1 MNRHHA
7 RLLAFGLVTSG
18 WIGNVIALGQTSPTP
33 RSGTTGETPRGQADR
48 RREVPKPVNNDS
60 AQDAAAAMRRN
71 GSSLLKATLNAKQDR
86 GQARLAD
93 VSFNAVPEPVPRTLR
108 KHDQVTIIV
117 REESAFSSKGRSELK
132 KEAEFD
138 ARLEEFIKLKLRNA
152 EIAGGGIGSTVP
164 SVRATGTRDF
174 KGEGTVDRSDSFTT
188 RVQAE
193 VVDVKPN
200 GTLVLQAR
208 SHIKTDDEER
218 YFVLTG
224 SCRVDDLNADNTIL
238 STQLFDKDLR
248 HTSKGTVREST
259 RRGWLSHLLDA
270 ISPF

>member
-1 MNRHHA
+1 
-7 RLLAFGLVTSG
+7 
-18 WIGNVIALGQTSPTP
+18 
-33 RSGTTGETPRGQADR
+33 
-48 RREVPKPVNNDS
+48 
-60 AQDAAAAMRRN
+60 
-71 GSSLLKATLNAKQDR
+71 
-86 GQARLAD
+86 
-93 VSFNAVPEPVPRTLR
+93 
-108 KHDQVTIIV
+108 VTIIV

-138 ARLEEFIKLKLRNA
+138 ARLEEFIQLKLKNFEIEGGALGPNA
-152 EIAGGGIGSTVP
+152 P
-164 SVRATGTRDF
+164 SIRASGKRDF
-174 KGEGTVDRSDSFTT
+174 KGQGTVDRSDSFTT

-224 SCRVDDLNADNTIL
+224 SCRVEDVNADNTVL

-248 HTSKGTVREST
+248 HTSNGTVRQAT

-270 ISPF
+270 VNPF

>member
-1 MNRHHA
+1 MNRHRVRIVGFA
-7 RLLAFGLVTSG
+7 IVTSLLLG
-18 WIGNVIALGQTSPTP
+18 GVARGQTTSTA
-33 RSGTTGETPRGQADR
+33 RSGNNPDPARGQTDR
-48 RREVPKPVNNDS
+48 RQDPQRALKNDT
-60 AQDAAAAMRRN
+60 AQDAAVAMRRN
-71 GSSLLKATLNAKQDR
+71 GNSLLKATLNTKQDR
-86 GQARLAD
+86 AQARLAD
-93 VSFNAVPEPVPRTLR
+93 VSFHAVPEPQPRTLR

-117 REESAFSSKGRSELK
+117 REESEFSSKGRSEFK
-132 KEAEFD
+132 KEAEFE

-152 EIAGGGIGSTVP
+152 EIEGGALGAATP
-164 SVRATGTRDF
+164 SVRGTGKRDF

-224 SCRVDDLNADNTIL
+224 SCRVEDVNADNTIL

-248 HTSKGTVREST
+248 HSSKGTVRNAS
-259 RRGWLSHLLDA
+259 RRGWLAHLLDA
-270 ISPF
+270 VSPF

>member
-7 RLLAFGLVTSG
+7 RVLAFCLISSACAR
-18 WIGNVIALGQTSPTP
+18 IAFGQTSPDRTAGATSEP
-33 RSGTTGETPRGQADR
+33 SRGQSDR
-48 RREVPKPVNNDS
+48 RHDAPHPVTNTA
-60 AQDAAAAMRRN
+60 AQDAGAAMRRN
-71 GSSLLKATLNAKQDR
+71 GSSLLKATMNVRQDR
-86 GQARLAD
+86 AQTRLAD
-93 VSFNAVPEPVPRTLR
+93 VSFGAVPEPVPRTLR
-108 KHDQVTIIV
+108 KHDQITIIV

-132 KEAEFD
+132 KEAEFE
-138 ARLEEFIKLKLRNA
+138 ARLEEFINLKIRNA
-152 EIAGGGIGSTVP
+152 EIEGGGISGP
-164 SVRATGTRDF
+164 IPAVRATGKRDF

-200 GTLVLQAR
+200 GTLILQAR

-224 SCRVDDLNADNTIL
+224 SCRVEDVNADNTVL

-259 RRGWLSHLLDA
+259 KRGWLSHLLDA
-270 ISPF
+270 VSPF

>member
-7 RLLAFGLVTSG
+7 RLLAFGLATSG
-18 WIGNVIALGQTSPTP
+18 WLGNMLAFGQTTTTRRAGQGSDVP
-33 RSGTTGETPRGQADR
+33 RGETDR
-48 RREVPKPVNNDS
+48 RQEPPRPITNDA
-60 AQDAAAAMRRN
+60 AQDAAASMRRH

-86 GQARLAD
+86 GQAKLAD
-93 VSFNAVPEPVPRTLR
+93 VSFHAVPEPVPRTLR

-117 REESAFSSKGRSELK
+117 REESEFRTRGRSQFK
-132 KEAEFD
+132 KDAEFE
-138 ARLEEFIKLKLRNA
+138 ARLEEFIKIKLNNA
-152 EIAGGGIGSTVP
+152 EIEGGALGANPP
-164 SVRATGTRDF
+164 SIRASGKRDF
-174 KGEGTVDRSDSFTT
+174 KGEGQVDRSDTFTT

-200 GTLVLQAR
+200 GTLILQAR

-224 SCRVDDLNADNTIL
+224 SCRVEDVNADNTIL

-248 HTSKGTVREST
+248 QTSKGTVREAT

-270 ISPF
+270 INPF